1 MAKKRSSLNINI
13 PYRVRHSATGSSNKM
28 KDDESD
34 FMAQI
39 KRRALIKAAIVP
51 FVLVL
56 VFCISA
62 IVGSC
67 QNENANVE
75 IPDPAQEKSEQTSN
89 KPKATPKAKP
99 AQKGI
104 DLVKPVREAPAKFPR
119 NSKMPNKRERDVCG
133 EIVNGKFSPGR
144 DLIFVTDS
152 RVWWE
157 SDNDGVSDDECDHSM
172 HRAME
177 IPFRRLVNLVEAQT
191 KLQLR
196 VQEVYRPDGI
206 HSEKSLHKEGRA
218 IDMTLGYKN
227 GEKLKTAAEMNEAY
241 EQLCK
246 LAWQAGFDWVFYE
259 YGSGSGPHVHAS
271 IKATGPFLT
280 DKTK

>member
-1 MAKKRSSLNINI
+1 MAKKHLNLNLQNVLRNAAPNSFKNNKDSSQD
-13 PYRVRHSATGSSNKM
+13 Y
-28 KDDESD
+28 
-34 FMAQI
+34 MAEI
-39 KRRALIKAAIVP
+39 KRRAIIKAAIVP
-51 FVLVL
+51 FVLVII
-56 VFCISA
+56 FCIS
-62 IVGSC
+62 IIIGTC
-67 QNENANVE
+67 QKTNTNVE
-75 IPDPAQEKSEQTSN
+75 KAEKNTKQSDVQKQS
-89 KPKATPKAKP
+89 PKSKYN
-99 AQKGI
+99 GVN
-104 DLVKPVREAPAKFPR
+104 LENPVRPAPAKFPR

-157 SDNDGVSDDECDHSM
+157 SDYDGVSDDECDHSM

-196 VQEVYRPDGI
+196 VQEVYRPEGI